1 MSSLV
6 TLFSDDCVLPSTAN
20 VKFAQASRA
29 PCGNKKNETLTNG
42 STNSNRILNKRL
54 LRTILYGRNEQ
65 DLTNQCSL
73 LQRCVREIVRVR
85 DSDKNQSVSIP
96 KIVLIYGGHM
106 SNAQEV
112 YRLLNAELDRRKF
125 GLVIIRLIFDIL
137 AWVCDK
143 TRSCETCA
151 QCFEQNIGNRY
162 YFSLNVKFRI
172 IISSVENQSQRLSPL
187 NLQLSLAFD
196 LNQPKSASRMLRAN
210 EDMLEEYYNHGLFL
224 ECIQKDLACSLDDI
238 YQSADENIET
248 VEDEIQSI
256 NVKLFLWAAFFDHYN
271 LSLHFWRRLNV
282 KQRASMPCKRNHTIF
297 LECQHS
303 H

>member
-125 GLVIIRLIFDIL
+125 
-137 AWVCDK
+137 
-143 TRSCETCA
+143 
-151 QCFEQNIGNRY
+151 
-162 YFSLNVKFRI
+162 
-172 IISSVENQSQRLSPL
+172 ENQSQRLSPL

-210 EDMLEEYYNHGLFL
+210 EDMLEEDLIQLAKIAIIRDQYYNHGLFL

>member
-29 PCGNKKNETLTNG
+29 PCGQKYTHVCNKKNETLTNG

-125 GLVIIRLIFDIL
+125 GLVIIRVRI
-137 AWVCDK
+137 K
-143 TRSCETCA
+143 KKY
-151 QCFEQNIGNRY
+151 IGNRY

-210 EDMLEEYYNHGLFL
+210 EDMLEEDLIQLAKIAIIRDQYYNHGLFL

-271 LSLHFWRRLNV
+271 LSLHFWRRLNNFYNDS
-282 KQRASMPCKRNHTIF
+282 KWIGT
-297 LECQHS
+297 
-303 H
+303 

>member
-1 MSSLV
+1 ML
-6 TLFSDDCVLPSTAN
+6 
-20 VKFAQASRA
+20 ASAKMRT
-29 PCGNKKNETLTNG
+29 GNF
-42 STNSNRILNKRL
+42 
-54 LRTILYGRNEQ
+54 
-65 DLTNQCSL
+65 
-73 LQRCVREIVRVR
+73 
-85 DSDKNQSVSIP
+85 SIP

-125 GLVIIRLIFDIL
+125 GLVIIRVRI
-137 AWVCDK
+137 K
-143 TRSCETCA
+143 KKY
-151 QCFEQNIGNRY
+151 IGNRY

-210 EDMLEEYYNHGLFL
+210 EDMLEEDLIQLAKIAIIRDQYYNHGLFL

-271 LSLHFWRRLNV
+271 LSLHFWRRLNNFYNDS
-282 KQRASMPCKRNHTIF
+282 KWIGT
-297 LECQHS
+297 
-303 H
+303 

>member
-20 VKFAQASRA
+20 VKFAQASLA
-29 PCGNKKNETLTNG
+29 P
-42 STNSNRILNKRL
+42 
-54 LRTILYGRNEQ
+54 YGQ
-65 DLTNQCSL
+65 KYTH
-73 LQRCVREIVRVR
+73 VF
-85 DSDKNQSVSIP
+85 SIP

-125 GLVIIRLIFDIL
+125 GLVIIRVRI
-137 AWVCDK
+137 K
-143 TRSCETCA
+143 KKY
-151 QCFEQNIGNRY
+151 IGNRY

-256 NVKLFLWAAFFDHYN
+256 NVKLFFWAAFFDHYN
-271 LSLHFWRRLNV
+271 LSLHFWRRLN
-282 KQRASMPCKRNHTIF
+282 
-297 LECQHS
+297 
-303 H
+303 